1 MLNGLSRKKESYK
14 NIANERFLKVFSNLG
29 WWNRIKTAAF
39 LWY

>member
-29 WWNRIKTAAF
+29 
-39 LWY
+39 